1 MNLLETRLLLSEA
14 WSLYPALPRLMPEE
28 KRLTA
33 IAWFRTLCSYS
44 YEDARNAFRR
54 AAAKN
59 PHYMPSAF
67 EVLDECV
74 ETIDADAF
82 LTAETKALEAQRKN
96 HEYTQLFSDNFY
108 IELNCLKCERD
119 RAETPERRAD
129 LNEMIE
135 NNVKLYHVDAELH
148 DLRSAAYAQAL
159 AAYHNREAARAADDF
174 NKICTMNALSVDND
188 F

>member
-33 IAWFRTLCSYS
+33 IAWFRTLCNYS

-59 PHYMPSAF
+59 PRYMPSAF
-67 EVLDECV
+67 EVLAECV
-74 ETIDADAF
+74 ETVDTESY
-82 LTAETKALEAQRKN
+82 LTDEAKALEAQRKN
-96 HEYTQLFSDNFY
+96 AEYTQLYSDNFY

-119 RAETPERRAD
+119 RAETPERRAE
-129 LNEMIE
+129 LTEMIE
-135 NNVKLYHVDAELH
+135 NNVKLFHADMELQN
-148 DLRSAAYAQAL
+148 LRSAAHDQAL
-159 AAYHNREAARAADDF
+159 AAYHDRESAKAAADF
-174 NKICTMNALSVDND
+174 KKNCTLNALSVDND

>member
-14 WSLYPALPRLMPEE
+14 WTLYPSAPRLTPEE
-28 KRLTA
+28 KKLTA
-33 IAWFRTLCSYS
+33 ISWFRTLYEYS
-44 YEDARNAFRR
+44 YQDTRAAFRR
-54 AAAKN
+54 AAKKT
-59 PHYMPSAF
+59 PRFMPSAF
-67 EVLDECV
+67 EVLAECV

-82 LTAETKALEAQRKN
+82 LSAEAKALEAQRKN
-96 HEYTQLFSDNFY
+96 AEYTQLFSDNFY

-135 NNVKLYHVDAELH
+135 YNVKLYHVDSELH
-148 DLRSAAYAQAL
+148 DLRSAAYEKAI
-159 AAYHNREAARAADDF
+159 AAYHNREAARAADDLKK
-174 NKICTMNALSVDND
+174 NCTLNALSVYND